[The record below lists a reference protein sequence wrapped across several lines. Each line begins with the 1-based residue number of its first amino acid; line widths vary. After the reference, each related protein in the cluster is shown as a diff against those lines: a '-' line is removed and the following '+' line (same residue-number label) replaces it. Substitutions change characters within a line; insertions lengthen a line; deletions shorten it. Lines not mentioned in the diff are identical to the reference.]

1 MAKKVSKFFRIG
13 VEGDTCDG
21 RVISAQDIQEM
32 AETFD
37 PRVYGCRINLEH
49 LRGILPDGIFKR
61 YGDVAELKAEK
72 IDDDSALK
80 GKWALFAKITPT
92 DDLIAMNKAAQKV
105 YKKGTLAA
113 SLQAIADQS
122 KPVTVVV
129 RVEDGTGDDEE
140 TKLAQTVSNIIGTTD
155 ENGQY
160 TGLKAL
166 LAAESVTGV
175 KPRILGVPGLD
186 TKEVA
191 VALASVCQK
200 LRAFGYISAWGCKT
214 ISEVK
219 AYRQNF
225 SQRELMVIWPDF
237 LAWDTVTSTTATA
250 YATARALG
258 LRAKIDQEQG
268 WHKTLSNVGVNGV
281 TGISA
286 SVFWDLQESGTD
298 ADLLNESGVTTLI
311 RRDGFRFWGNRTCSD
326 DPLFLFEN
334 YTRTAQVLADTM
346 AEAHM
351 WAVDKPIT
359 ATLIRDIVDGI
370 NAKFRELKT
379 NGYIVDATC
388 WFSEESNDA
397 ETLKAG
403 KLYIDY
409 DYTPVPPLEN
419 LTLRQRITDKYL
431 ANLVT
436 SVNSN

>member
-1 MAKKVSKFFRIG
+1 MSDFHHG
-13 VEGDTCDG
+13 VQVVEVNDG
-21 RVISAQDIQEM
+21 TRVISTVSTAIVGMVCTASDADATMFPLNEPVLITSVQSAI
-32 AETFD
+32 A
-37 PRVYGCRINLEH
+37 
-49 LRGILPDGIFKR
+49 
-61 YGDVAELKAEK
+61 KA
-72 IDDDSALK
+72 
-80 GKWALFAKITPT
+80 G
-92 DDLIAMNKAAQKV
+92 
-105 YKKGTLAA
+105 KKGTLSAA
-113 SLQAIADQS
+113 LQAIADQS

-129 RVEDGTGDDEE
+129 RVEDGTGEDEE
-140 TKLAQTVSNIIGTTD
+140 AAFAQTVSNIIGTTD
-155 ENGQY
+155 ENGKY

-166 LAAESVTGV
+166 LTAEAVTGV

-186 TKEVA
+186 SLEVA
-191 VALASVCQK
+191 TALAPVCQK
-200 LRAFGYISAWGCKT
+200 LRAFGYVSAWGCKT
-214 ISEVK
+214 LSDAIK
-219 AYRQNF
+219 YRDNF

-237 LAWDTVTSTTATA
+237 LAWDTVAYDTATA

-281 TGISA
+281 TGISK
-286 SVFWDLQESGTD
+286 SVFWDLQEPGTD
-298 ADLLNESGVTTLI
+298 ADLLNEAGVTTLI

-334 YTRTAQVLADTM
+334 YTRTAQVIADTM

-388 WFSEESNDA
+388 WFDEEANDEA
-397 ETLKAG
+397 TLKAG

-431 ANLVT
+431 ANLIS

>member
-1 MAKKVSKFFRIG
+1 MLITSVQSAIAKAG
-13 VEGDTCDG
+13 
-21 RVISAQDIQEM
+21 
-32 AETFD
+32 
-37 PRVYGCRINLEH
+37 
-49 LRGILPDGIFKR
+49 
-61 YGDVAELKAEK
+61 
-72 IDDDSALK
+72 
-80 GKWALFAKITPT
+80 
-92 DDLIAMNKAAQKV
+92 
-105 YKKGTLAA
+105 KKGTLAA

-129 RVEDGTGDDEE
+129 RVAEGTGDDEE
-140 TKLAQTVSNIIGTTD
+140 EALAQTISSIIGTTD
-155 ENGQY
+155 ENGKY

-166 LAAESVTGV
+166 LTAEAVTGV
-175 KPRILGVPGLD
+175 KPRILGVPGFD
-186 TKEVA
+186 TLEVA
-191 VALASVCQK
+191 TALAPVCQK
-200 LRAFGYISAWGCKT
+200 LRAFGYVSAWGCKT
-214 ISEVK
+214 LPDAIR
-219 AYRQNF
+219 YRDNF

-237 LAWDTVTSTTATA
+237 LAWDTVKNATATA

-258 LRAKIDQEQG
+258 LRAYIDQSVG

-286 SVFWDLQESGTD
+286 SVFWDLQEPGTD
-298 ADLLNESGVTTLI
+298 ADLLNEAGVTTLI
-311 RRDGFRFWGNRTCSD
+311 RKDGFRFWGNRTCSD

-334 YTRTAQVLADTM
+334 YTRTAQVIADTM

-370 NAKFRELKT
+370 NAKFRELKS

-388 WFSEESNDA
+388 WFDEDANDA
-397 ETLKAG
+397 ETLNAG

-431 ANLVT
+431 ATLV
-436 SVNSN
+436 SPVNSN

>member
-1 MAKKVSKFFRIG
+1 MSDFHHG
-13 VEGDTCDG
+13 VQVVEVNDG
-21 RVISAQDIQEM
+21 TRVISTVSTAIVGMVCTASDADATMFPLNEPVLITSVQSAI
-32 AETFD
+32 A
-37 PRVYGCRINLEH
+37 
-49 LRGILPDGIFKR
+49 
-61 YGDVAELKAEK
+61 KA
-72 IDDDSALK
+72 
-80 GKWALFAKITPT
+80 G
-92 DDLIAMNKAAQKV
+92 
-105 YKKGTLAA
+105 KKGTLSAA
-113 SLQAIADQS
+113 LQAIADQS

-129 RVEDGTGDDEE
+129 RVEEGAGEDEE
-140 TKLAQTVSNIIGTTD
+140 TALAQTVSNIIGTTD
-155 ENGQY
+155 ENGKY

-166 LAAESVTGV
+166 LTAEAVTGV

-186 TKEVA
+186 SLEVA
-191 VALASVCQK
+191 TALAPVCQK
-200 LRAFGYISAWGCKT
+200 LRAFGYVSAWGCKT
-214 ISEVK
+214 LSDAIK
-219 AYRQNF
+219 YRDNF

-237 LAWDTVTSTTATA
+237 LAWNTVANDTATA

-281 TGISA
+281 TGISK
-286 SVFWDLQESGTD
+286 SVFWDLQEPGTD
-298 ADLLNESGVTTLI
+298 ADLLNEAGVTTLI

-388 WFSEESNDA
+388 WFDEEANDEA
-397 ETLKAG
+397 TIKAG

-431 ANLVT
+431 ANLIS

>member
-1 MAKKVSKFFRIG
+1 MSDYHHG
-13 VEGDTCDG
+13 VQVVEINDG
-21 RVISAQDIQEM
+21 TRVISTVSTAIVGMVCTASD
-32 AETFD
+32 ADAATF
-37 PRVYGCRINLEH
+37 PLNEPVLITSVQSA
-49 LRGILPDGIFKR
+49 I
-61 YGDVAELKAEK
+61 AKA
-72 IDDDSALK
+72 
-80 GKWALFAKITPT
+80 G
-92 DDLIAMNKAAQKV
+92 
-105 YKKGTLAA
+105 KKGTLAA
-113 SLQAIADQS
+113 SLRAIADQA

-129 RVEDGTGDDEE
+129 RVAEGTGDDEE
-140 TKLAQTVSNIIGTTD
+140 EALAQTISSIIGTTD
-155 ENGQY
+155 ENGKY

-166 LAAESVTGV
+166 LTAEAVTGV
-175 KPRILGVPGLD
+175 KPRILGVPGFD
-186 TKEVA
+186 TPEVA
-191 VALASVCQK
+191 TALAPVCQK
-200 LRAFGYISAWGCKT
+200 LRAFGYVSAWGCKT
-214 ISEVK
+214 LSDAIR
-219 AYRQNF
+219 YRDNF

-237 LAWDTVTSTTATA
+237 LAWDSVKNATATA

-258 LRAKIDQEQG
+258 LRAYIDQSVG

-286 SVFWDLQESGTD
+286 SVFWDLQEPGTD
-298 ADLLNESGVTTLI
+298 ADLLNEAGVTTLI
-311 RRDGFRFWGNRTCSD
+311 RKDGFRFWGNRTCSD

-334 YTRTAQVLADTM
+334 YTRTAQVIADTM

-370 NAKFRELKT
+370 NAKFRELKS

-388 WFSEESNDA
+388 WFDEEANDA

-431 ANLVT
+431 ATLV
-436 SVNSN
+436 SPVNSN